1 MNSENKSRLVQI
13 KVSLEGEFQ
22 YIFPSIF
29 KHCSNGCIEI
39 SVQCREEDIENCLN
53 NLLTTLKNFK
63 LKLHDISEPLHHYL
77 FRLSSKAFTIINES
91 FNNVFSRSL
100 RFLSRFL
107 RRRRT

>member
-22 YIFPSIF
+22 YIFPGIF

-39 SVQCREEDIENCLN
+39 SVQCREEDIENCLK

-63 LKLHDISEPLHHYL
+63 LKLHDVSEPLHYYL
-77 FRLSSKAFTIINES
+77 FKLLTKAFTIISES
-91 FNNVFSRSL
+91 FNNVFLRSS

-107 RRRRT
+107 RRRKT